1 MSVARKG
8 GINFTVGGKTFADA
22 DSAFDR
28 LTHQVSVISKH
39 LGELTRPFDEI
50 GPKLMASIRNKF
62 NDGAFNVDESGS
74 VITPSKFTRRIK
86 KHTATHWNSDNRLV
100 RTGKLMNSIRRRPG
114 PTAKT
119 KGVEEREVLTLR
131 IGSVGVPYAK
141 DQILGGVWEVPV
153 FIGNTNKRG
162 YQHKYI
168 DWERATPDS
177 PGGNAGKY
185 GAATDRIT
193 ALPRGIERVTYPGN
207 NIFGLSDDDNN
218 MIKTILLQYFQQ
230 AVKEA
235 SKGGGGVIP
244 F

>member
-1 MSVARKG
+1 MARKG
-8 GINFTVGGKTFADA
+8 GINFTVGGATVANA
-22 DSAFDR
+22 ETAFDR
-28 LTHQVSVISKH
+28 LAHQVSVISKH
-39 LGELTRPFDEI
+39 LGELTRPFDKI
-50 GPKLMASIRNKF
+50 AARMVPRIKQKF
-62 NDGAFNVDESGS
+62 RDGVFDTDESGS
-74 VITPSKFTRRIK
+74 VITPSKFTKRIK
-86 KHTATHWNSDNRLV
+86 KQTATDWGSDHRLI
-100 RTGKLMNSIRRRPG
+100 RTGKLMHSIRRRPG
-114 PTAKT
+114 PTAKS

-153 FIGNTNKRG
+153 FIGKVNKRG
-162 YQHKYI
+162 YQHKYL
-168 DWERATPDS
+168 DWERAIPEN

-185 GAATDRIT
+185 GADTKRIT
-193 ALPRGIERVTYPGN
+193 ALPRGIEQVTYPGN

-218 MIKTILLQYFQQ
+218 FIKRLLLQYFQQ